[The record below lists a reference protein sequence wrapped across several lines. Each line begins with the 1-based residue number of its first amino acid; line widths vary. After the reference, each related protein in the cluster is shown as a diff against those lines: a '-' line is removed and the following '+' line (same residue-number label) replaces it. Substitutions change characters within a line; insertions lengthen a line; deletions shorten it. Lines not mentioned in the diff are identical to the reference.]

1 MAEANATETPA
12 AETALPEELQRVADQ
27 LPDELRPWVHEYG
40 PALLAMGAEGIKA
53 WIDRLVAG
61 DIEAAYTRILNKM
74 HNPELISEWATINE
88 SWRSANRANAQALS
102 LQRSALAGLLKIL
115 LAIALAM
122 VGL

>member
-1 MAEANATETPA
+1 MAQPNQTDA
-12 AETALPEELQRVADQ
+12 AALPEELQRVADQ
-27 LPDELRPWVHEYG
+27 LPEELRPWVHEYG
-40 PALLAMGAEGIKA
+40 PALLAMGADGIKA

-61 DIEAAYTRILNKM
+61 DIEAAYRQVLEGMGNQ
-74 HNPELISEWATINE
+74 ELLSEWAKINA
-88 SWRSANRANAQALS
+88 SWRAENARNAARVG